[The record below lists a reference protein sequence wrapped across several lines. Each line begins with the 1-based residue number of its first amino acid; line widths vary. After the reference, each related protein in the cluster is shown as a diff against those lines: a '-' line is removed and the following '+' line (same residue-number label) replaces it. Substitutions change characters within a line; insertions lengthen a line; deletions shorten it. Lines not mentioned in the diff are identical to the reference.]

1 MKRIMEALTIALC
14 LLLIPS
20 ATVLATDINKG
31 GKDSG
36 AGTPPNVKFATPPEV
51 VAIPGRYV
59 YFVSDI
65 DFDLFFFQGQWY
77 RPYKGR
83 WFRAENYAGPWE
95 YVHEVPPSLI
105 DLPPDYRTI
114 PPGYSRIPYDELRN
128 NWKRWER
135 EKYFDK
141 KGEDTRIR
149 ERERERD
156 EREIH
161 PERY

>member
-1 MKRIMEALTIALC
+1 MKRIMEVITITLC

-20 ATVLATDINKG
+20 AVMLATEVKEG

-36 AGTPPNVKFATPPEV
+36 TGTPPGVKFEGPPEV

-65 DFDLFFFQGQWY
+65 DFDLLFFHGQWY

-95 YVHEVPPSLI
+95 YVRGVPSALT
-105 DLPPDYRTI
+105 DLPPDHRTI
-114 PPGYSRIPYDELRN
+114 PPGYSRIPYDELQK

-135 EKYFDK
+135 EKYFDR
-141 KGEDTRIR
+141 KGEDTGVR

-156 EREIH
+156 EREIE
-161 PERY
+161 PER